1 MWPEYFPD
9 QCPPAEARRDTLE
22 AYRLVSSDP
31 PAAEDFLPAF
41 IEAPHRQFP
50 PDKLCMACGVS
61 VFKTAADAMRTRA
74 RFKPLRAKRIA
85 KGSISPEDGAV
96 LETGQLTHTTW
107 WLQTLTPHAKFNEV
121 LPDVAS

>member
-22 AYRLVSSDP
+22 AYRLVANYTP
-31 PAAEDFLPAF
+31 TAEDFLPTL
-41 IEAPHRQFP
+41 IEVPHRQFT

-61 VFKTAADAMRTRA
+61 VFKTAADAMRARA
-74 RFKPLRAKRIA
+74 KFKPLKGKLIA
-85 KGSISPEDGAV
+85 KGLIRPEDGTI
-96 LETGQLTHTTW
+96 LETGEPTHTTW
-107 WLQTLTPHAKFNEV
+107 WLQTPTPHAMFNEV